1 MSNAKLGPLKN
12 SNFHSNDSAVLQQRL
27 AELEA
32 ELTGLDLEYER
43 LQVENEELKEQ
54 HEEIKSKNKLLFEQ
68 LTSGGGANPSTD
80 GPSGLNDHYSQDDP
94 SAAAGANIG
103 EIHSLY

>member
-1 MSNAKLGPLKN
+1 
-12 SNFHSNDSAVLQQRL
+12 LQQRL

-32 ELTGLDLEYER
+32 ELSGLDLEYER

-54 HEEIKSKNKLLFEQ
+54 HEDIKSKNKMLFEQ
-68 LTSGGGANPSTD
+68 LTQGGGPSTD
-80 GPSGLNDHYSQDDP
+80 GVEHSLDGGGSSDP
-94 SAAAGANIG
+94 TSGANIG